1 MGILYSIISLLTL
14 IIGAGIVV
22 LLQMKKDYKTLS
34 DTLKEKVDYLDKWHN
49 TLLQDMTI
57 ISSENVNMLDLYGG
71 MRRQMEKDSYAS
83 LTELSNRITSVY
95 DKMDVYQQGNKTLFD
110 TADSEFRRISQEL
123 MAIKN
128 NLKRFNDDPNLKA
141 RY

>member
-22 LLQMKKDYKTLS
+22 LLQMKKEYKTLS
-34 DTLKEKVDYLDKWHN
+34 NTLKEKVDYLDKWHN

>member
-34 DTLKEKVDYLDKWHN
+34 NTLKEKVDYLDKWHN

>member
-22 LLQMKKDYKTLS
+22 LIQVKKDYKTLS
-34 DTLKEKVDYLDKWHN
+34 NTLKEKVDYLDKWHN

-71 MRRQMEKDSYAS
+71 MRRQMETDSYAS

-95 DKMDVYQQGNKTLFD
+95 DKMEVYQQGNKTLFD

>member
-22 LLQMKKDYKTLS
+22 LLQIKKDYKTLS